1 MKLFSLFT
9 DIYFALTGVFTTET
23 ALRLFRQGIYLAFML
38 FLISLIS
45 FGAIHAA
52 PNSFF
57 AAGELNPNMTEEVLA
72 HLKAVYGLDKPLYLQ
87 YVDWIKNMLSLDFG
101 VSFVTGQNVIDMV
114 NDRIGVTLIMNI
126 VSMVFVFVISIYLGI
141 KAAMN
146 HGKLSDILIKQ
157 LSLVSFS
164 MPSFYMALLMIL
176 IFAVEWEVF
185 PIAGLHSIEPKEG
198 FAAYLDMAWHLF
210 MPIFVM
216 VFVSLGS
223 MIVYV
228 RSLVMEI
235 LKSDYYFFAKARGL
249 EEKQLLRYY
258 ILPNLMPPIITLLG
272 LSLPGLIGG
281 SVILESIFAIEG
293 MGQLFYMS
301 ALSRD
306 YPVIM
311 GILMVTAFL
320 TLLGNMLA
328 DLILLKLNPYFK
340 RG

>member
-1 MKLFSLFT
+1 MKLFFKK
-9 DIYFALTGVFTTET
+9 TG
-23 ALRLFRQGIYLAFML
+23 YLAFML

-57 AAGELNPNMTEEVLA
+57 SAGELNPNMTAEVLE
-72 HLKAVYGLDKPLYLQ
+72 HLKAVYGLDKPLHIQYL
-87 YVDWIKNMLSLDFG
+87 DWMMNLLSLDFG
-101 VSFVTGQNVIDMV
+101 VSFVSGQNVIDMV
-114 NDRIGVTLIMNI
+114 NDRIGITLIMNI
-126 VSMVFVFVISIYLGI
+126 VSMFFVFIISIYLGI
-141 KAAMN
+141 IAAMRS
-146 HGKLSDILIKQ
+146 GGIVDTLIKQ
-157 LSLVSFS
+157 LSLFSFS
-164 MPSFYMALLMIL
+164 MPSFYLALLMIL
-176 IFAVEWEVF
+176 GLSVNLEWF
-185 PIAGLHSIEPKEG
+185 PISGLHSIEPKEG
-198 FAAYLDMAWHLF
+198 MAYYSDMAWHLF
-210 MPIFVM
+210 LPIFVM

-228 RSLVMEI
+228 RSLVTEI

-249 EEKQLLRYY
+249 SDTKLLRYY
-258 ILPNLMPPIITLLG
+258 VLPNLMPPIITLLG

-281 SVILESIFAIEG
+281 SVILESIFGIEG

-320 TLLGNMLA
+320 TLLGNMLS